1 MHPIANRPDRLPEG
15 AAKAV
20 QEGEDGPDQA
30 AGQVDALN
38 LS

>member
-1 MHPIANRPDRLPEG
+1 MHPLVNRSDRLPG
-15 AAKAV
+15 CAAQAV

-30 AGQVDALN
+30 AGQVDPLN

>member
-1 MHPIANRPDRLPEG
+1 MHPVADRSDRLPEC

>member
-1 MHPIANRPDRLPEG
+1 MHPLVNRSDRLPEG
-15 AAKAV
+15 AAQAV
-20 QEGEDGPDQA
+20 EEGEDGPDQA